1 MRVVARAACYFFVW
15 PLAWHQAGAGG
26 RRVYPGGSTL
36 SRDNNGGVASE
47 QPAATPPPPLSSL
60 AVLPGAPFTVIFSW
74 HLGRWP
80 LELAKSRPWASGL
93 SGPLTKVG

>member
-15 PLAWHQAGAGG
+15 PLVWHQAGAGG
-26 RRVYPGGSTL
+26 RRVYPGGSTPGRKN
-36 SRDNNGGVASE
+36 SSSHT
-47 QPAATPPPPLSSL
+47 ATPTQQYGRSAGDPFYRPFF
-60 AVLPGAPFTVIFSW
+60 PGTWAA
-74 HLGRWP
+74 WP